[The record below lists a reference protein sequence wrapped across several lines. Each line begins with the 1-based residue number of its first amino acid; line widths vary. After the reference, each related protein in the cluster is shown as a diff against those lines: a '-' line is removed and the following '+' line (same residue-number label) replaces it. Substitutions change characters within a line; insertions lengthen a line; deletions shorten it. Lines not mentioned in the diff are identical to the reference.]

1 MEQMHSLLNRQIK
14 RYFNGRDAIPEKW
27 QGFIKAVNDAY
38 WQSDSDRNMLER
50 SMELSSQELLQA
62 NSEQRAIFQALPDL
76 FLRLDNKGTILD
88 HKGCI
93 TNDICFQV
101 GELLGK
107 RIHKVPFENVGNKFV
122 EAIHQVR
129 ETNSIVSIEYS
140 MRIQEQEYF
149 YEARLLPLLEDQ
161 IIAIVRNIT
170 ERKRA
175 ELEIQNLQHYN
186 RGLIETSLDPL
197 VTFDQKGIILDVNEA
212 TIRAT
217 GRTREELIGT
227 SFADYFT
234 EPVKANRGVA
244 LVFETGEVRD
254 YELVMKARDGTEAI
268 VAYNASL
275 YRDQAGQVMGAF
287 AAVRD
292 ITELKHSETEIRQER
307 DKVKEGMEK
316 LIETQDKLVRSE
328 RFAAIGE
335 AAAYLSHEIKNPLV
349 IIGGFARQIEKS
361 LSDEDDNRRKLK
373 IIQDEARRLELML
386 TDVRDFTRPS
396 RPQKELQ
403 DINSIIENTLALMEN
418 DLKEKGISCEKSLDG
433 DIPAIF
439 FDPRQIEQLL
449 INLAKNALEAMPN
462 GGKFFISSWHED
474 KQVKVLA
481 VDNGIGIPSEIAEK
495 IFNPFFTTK
504 KKGTGLGLAVCRK
517 IIEDHEGEICI
528 QSEEGKGT
536 KVTIILPIDEEEIPT

>member
-1 MEQMHSLLNRQIK
+1 MKQMHSLLNRQIK
-14 RYFNGRDAIPEKW
+14 RYFKGRDAIPEGW
-27 QGFIKAVNDAY
+27 QGFIEAVNNAY
-38 WQSDSDRNMLER
+38 WQSDNDRNMLER

-62 NSEQRAIFQALPDL
+62 NSELRAIFQALPDL
-76 FLRLDNKGTILD
+76 FLRLDNEGTILD
-88 HKGCI
+88 HKGCM
-93 TNDICFQV
+93 TDDICFHV
-101 GELLGK
+101 EELLGK
-107 RIHKVPFENVGNKFV
+107 RIHEVPFENVGNKFV

-129 ETNSIVSIEYS
+129 ETRSMVTIEYS
-140 MRIQEQEYF
+140 TSIQEQEYF

-170 ERKRA
+170 ESKRS
-175 ELEIQNLQHYN
+175 EQEIQNLQRYN
-186 RGLIETSLDPL
+186 RGLIETSLDPM

-227 SFADYFT
+227 PFAVYFT
-234 EPVKANRGVA
+234 KPAKANRGVM

-275 YRDQAGQVMGAF
+275 YRDQAGQVIGAF
-287 AAVRD
+287 AAARN
-292 ITELKHSETEIRQER
+292 ITKLKRSEAEVRQER

-335 AAAYLSHEIKNPLV
+335 AAAYLFHEIKNPLMV
-349 IIGGFARQIEKS
+349 IGGFARQVEKS
-361 LSDEDDNRRKLK
+361 LSGEDDNRLKLK

-403 DINSIIENTLALMEN
+403 DINSIIENTLALLEN
-418 DLKEKGISCEKSLDG
+418 DLKEKGISCEKSLDS
-433 DIPAIF
+433 DLPPIF
-439 FDPRQIEQLL
+439 IDPRQIEQLL

-462 GGKFFISSWHED
+462 GGKLFISSWRED
-474 KQVKVLA
+474 KQVKVSA
-481 VDNGIGIPSEIAEK
+481 VDSGTGIPSEIAEK

-517 IIEDHEGEICI
+517 IIEDHEGEICVK
-528 QSEEGKGT
+528 SEEGKGT
-536 KVTIILPIDEEEIPT
+536 KVTIVLPIDEEETPT